1 MTADFVTLFPELVER
16 YLGTSIAAR
25 AVAAGHL
32 RSTVVD
38 PRDFTRD
45 KHRSCDDAPYGG
57 GAGMVLS
64 AEPLAAALDSIDAR
78 TRCVVYPTP
87 VGARFTQAWA
97 ERIAEH
103 ADVVLVC
110 GRYEGID
117 QRVIDEYRMV
127 ELSVGDYVLAS
138 GELAAMVITDAAMRL
153 VDGVIRSASVEDES
167 FRDDLLEY
175 PQYTRPVVFRGREV
189 PHVLLSGH
197 HARIADWRREQRI
210 IRTARRRPDL
220 LETARLS
227 AQERALADSVMA
239 KESDDGCDQNG
250 RGCSTESSGG
260 PVSHR

>member
-1 MTADFVTLFPELVER
+1 MTADFVTLFPGLVER
-16 YLGTSIAAR
+16 YLATSIAAR

-38 PRDFTRD
+38 PRDFARD

-57 GAGMVLS
+57 GAGMVLL

-78 TRCVVYPTP
+78 MRCVVCPTP
-87 VGARFTQAWA
+87 GGAKFTQAWA
-97 ERIAEH
+97 KRIAEH

-117 QRVIDEYRMV
+117 QRVIDEYQMV

-138 GELAAMVITDAAMRL
+138 GELAAMVIVDAAMRL

-167 FRDDLLEY
+167 FRDSLLEY

-197 HARIADWRREQRI
+197 HARIADWRREQSI
-210 IRTARRRPDL
+210 IRTARYRPDL
-220 LETARLS
+220 LEAARLN
-227 AQERALADSVMA
+227 AQEQALADSVGA
-239 KESDDGCDQNG
+239 EERSDGCDQNG
-250 RGCSTESSGG
+250 GGFPAQGNRGR
-260 PVSHR
+260 VSYW